1 MYLRTEGIILARR
14 NFGEADRIL
23 TIYTK
28 DYGKI
33 SAIGKGVRRPRSK
46 KAGHV
51 ELGSWCKIFAVRGKN
66 LDLLTEVETKKAF
79 GIDNF
84 SPAKANKIYHLL
96 ELVDSLTQHEQK
108 NQEVFFL
115 LLKYLDEI
123 SKGNNF
129 DLISSV
135 FKVKLLSELGFFSA
149 KSLKGSKSQQFL
161 QSLENDDFENL
172 QKRVKLDKE
181 SYLKLL
187 TFLDSM
193 IENLIE
199 RTLKTNR
206 FINGTV

>member
-1 MYLRTEGIILARR
+1 MYLRTEGIILSRR

-23 TIYTK
+23 TIYTR

-51 ELGSWCKIFAVRGKN
+51 ELGSWCKIFAARGKN

-79 GIDNF
+79 GVDNF
-84 SPAKANKIYHLL
+84 SSAKANKIYHLL

-108 NQEVFFL
+108 NQKVFFL
-115 LLKYLDEI
+115 LLQYLDEI
-123 SKGNNF
+123 SKGNSF

-149 KSLKGSKSQQFL
+149 KSLRGSKSQEFL
-161 QSLENDDFENL
+161 QSLENDDFEKIKEKVNSS
-172 QKRVKLDKE
+172 KDSLDPQ
-181 SYLKLL
+181 
-187 TFLDSM
+187 
-193 IENLIE
+193 
-199 RTLKTNR
+199 
-206 FINGTV
+206 

>member
-1 MYLRTEGIILARR
+1 MARR
-14 NFGEADRIL
+14 SFGEADRIL

-46 KAGHV
+46 KGGHL
-51 ELGSWCKIFAVRGKN
+51 ELGNWCKLFVAKGKN

-84 SPAKANKIYHLL
+84 SNIKANKIYHLL
-96 ELVDSLTQHEQK
+96 ELVDALTQNEQK
-108 NQEVFFL
+108 NKKVFFL
-115 LLKYLDEI
+115 LLEFLDEI
-123 SKGNNF
+123 SKENNF

-149 KSLKGSKSQQFL
+149 KNLKGSKSQQFL
-161 QSLENDDFENL
+161 QSLENENFENL
-172 QKRVKLDKE
+172 QKRVKLNKD

-206 FINGTV
+206 FVNGTV